1 MRPESAGHRRAPLIE
16 PRSSRLPTVRQPS
29 GPAALPQPPWPTAA
43 RSHWATS
50 KRSIW
55 ENPKM
60 EEEGEGCEWRRGG
73 CLDGGIPYLL
83 LRGCCSV
90 VRDCLELPPVPGIFK
105 GNTKACDGPDLLE
118 LPFFYVSL
126 HFLLCYTPSSL
137 FLLLLSFLPFCFS
150 YTLRLWHPSSVSSLQ
165 RYLEGCWKHFNYT
178 VFISLLFV

>member
-29 GPAALPQPPWPTAA
+29 GPAALLQPRGLQLPTHTEPHQSSLSG
-43 RSHWATS
+43 RTP
-50 KRSIW
+50 RR
-55 ENPKM
+55 
-60 EEEGEGCEWRRGG
+60 EEGRGVGIREVESVSEGGGGKGG

-126 HFLLCYTPSSL
+126 HFLLCYTPSSFFFFHSLWL
-137 FLLLLSFLPFCFS
+137 FSLFPIPLSHLYHRTQP
-150 YTLRLWHPSSVSSLQ
+150 
-165 RYLEGCWKHFNYT
+165 
-178 VFISLLFV
+178 